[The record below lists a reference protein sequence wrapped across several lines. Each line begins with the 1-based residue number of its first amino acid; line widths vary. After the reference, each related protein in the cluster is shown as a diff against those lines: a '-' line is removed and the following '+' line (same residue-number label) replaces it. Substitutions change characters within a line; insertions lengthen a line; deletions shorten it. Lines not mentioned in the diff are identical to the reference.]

1 MNSVGITDVDDQMV
15 DDAHKYL
22 QQHKIMV
29 LACLMGEYHLD
40 IVLEP

>member
-22 QQHKIMV
+22 QQHKIMELFEV
-29 LACLMGEYHLD
+29 RQN
-40 IVLEP
+40 